1 MIRLKHLLMMICLL
15 TKAYQAGQWQK
26 QDGFWLYS
34 EDRMVVGL
42 NPEGDVTRLE
52 LISPR
57 YKKEVTPADVS
68 YRDPAVSGMQLG
80 KLLGIRF
87 GFMDKDQD
95 RFELKSSEL
104 LADGDGVVVK
114 LQDSQSESMTQGLM
128 ITKTWKNVGD
138 YRFSLSLELSNPTSQ
153 TMPLHPSS
161 NPSRNL
167 GLIMGM
173 IVPEDY
179 WAYHE
184 VGKVGDMHTIEA
196 KPAPSVAPVHGFDF
210 LSWRNQHFV
219 LAAKFSGDTLF
230 ASRIPVKRS
239 EVTAIPQD
247 LITHLFPIGQ
257 EQLAAGASITREF
270 LFFFG
275 EKREEVMVATEFSPL
290 FDRYGKYLGAIQ
302 KLMFV
307 TLNFFYGLTKD
318 WGWAIILLTFLVKLI
333 LLPLNIKQTV
343 SMSKMQQLQPELKKI
358 QEKFAEDR
366 QRLSQE
372 MMNLYRTHQINPLA
386 GCLPMLAQMPIFLAL
401 FYTVG
406 GSVEILGSPFF
417 WIPDL
422 AAADPYLILPMIF
435 TLSFVVTQ
443 SKMTMDP
450 SQKALIYIMPVMLF
464 VMMMHLPS
472 GVMLYIVGQS
482 LFTNVEQSMIKARIQ
497 TSNGGGTGS
506 SKEIEIEKP
515 VKNKKKKNKES

>member
-1 MIRLKHLLMMICLL
+1 MILLRYLMILMCL
-15 TKAYQAGQWQK
+15 QIQVHEAGQWQK
-26 QDGFWLYS
+26 QEGSWLYS

-57 YKKEVTPADVS
+57 YKKEVTPGDVS
-68 YRDPAVSGMQLG
+68 YRDPAVSGLQLG

-95 RFELKSSEL
+95 RFELKSSTLMPE
-104 LADGDGVVVK
+104 GNGVVFE
-114 LQDSQSESMTQGLM
+114 LEDTQSESMTKGL
-128 ITKTWKNVGD
+128 IIKKTWKNTGD

-161 NPSRNL
+161 NPARNL
-167 GLIMGM
+167 GVILGM

-184 VGKVGDMHTIEA
+184 VGKIADMHTIEA
-196 KPAPSVAPVHGFDF
+196 KAVPTAVPVHGFDY

-219 LAAKFSGDTLF
+219 LAAKHSGETVF
-230 ASRIPVKRS
+230 ASKIPVKRS

-247 LITHLFPIGQ
+247 LISHLFPVGQ
-257 EQLAAGASITREF
+257 EQLAAGSSVTKNF

-275 EKREEVMVATEFSPL
+275 EKREEVMVETEFSSL
-290 FDRYGKYLGAIQ
+290 FDRYGKYLGGIQ
-302 KLMFV
+302 NLMFV
-307 TLNFFYGLTKD
+307 TLDFFYGLTKD

-343 SMSKMQQLQPELKKI
+343 SMSKMQQVQPELKKI
-358 QEKFAEDR
+358 QEKYADDR

-372 MMNLYRTHQINPLA
+372 MMNLYRTHKINPLA

-422 AAADPYLILPMIF
+422 AAADPYLILPMVF

-482 LFTNVEQSMIKARIQ
+482 LFTNVEQAMIKARIQ
-497 TSNGGGTGS
+497 TPNGSVAQVKTDM
-506 SKEIEIEKP
+506 EIEKP
-515 VKNKKKKNKES
+515 VKNKKKKSKE